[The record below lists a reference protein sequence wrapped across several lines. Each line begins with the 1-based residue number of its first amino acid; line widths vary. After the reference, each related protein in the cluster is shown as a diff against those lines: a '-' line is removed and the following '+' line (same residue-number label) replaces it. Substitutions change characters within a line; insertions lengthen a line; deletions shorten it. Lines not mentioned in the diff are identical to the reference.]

1 MLPAPSGEDR
11 NSVFEDHYNVKT
23 SRTLMFADGSN
34 LVKYNEVA
42 PADLASLNT
51 EITNTL
57 GG

>member
-1 MLPAPSGEDR
+1 M
-11 NSVFEDHYNVKT
+11 KT

-51 EITNTL
+51 EITSTL